1 MNKQIYL
8 ILYSFKQVNYLQI
21 IVKYLIYID
30 LKNIVRLH
38 VNHNNLFILIT
49 LINIVK
55 IHVIEGQE

>member
-1 MNKQIYL
+1 M
-8 ILYSFKQVNYLQI
+8 LYSFKQVNYLQI

-38 VNHNNLFILIT
+38 VNHNNLFILII

>member
-8 ILYSFKQVNYLQI
+8 MLYSFKQVNYLQI

-38 VNHNNLFILIT
+38 VNHNNLFILII

-55 IHVIEGQE
+55 IHVIEDQE